1 MNWIEQIVSAI
12 LKWFTSL
19 VQSDKTSQD
28 AKPQEDLKQALRD
41 RIDDN
46 ERRMRVDQSDLREAW

>member
-19 VQSDKTSQD
+19 VQSDKISQD
-28 AKPQEDLKQALRD
+28 AKPQEDLKQALHD
-41 RIDDN
+41 RINDH
-46 ERRMRVDQSDLREAW
+46 ERGVRID

>member
-28 AKPQEDLKQALRD
+28 AKPQEDLKQVLRD

-46 ERRMRVDQSDLREAW
+46 ERRMRVD

>member
-1 MNWIEQIVSAI
+1 MNWLEQIVSAI
-12 LKWFTSL
+12 LKWFTSF

-28 AKPQEDLKQALRD
+28 AKPQEDLKKALRD

-46 ERRMRVDQSDLREAW
+46 ERRMRVD